1 MLLPYLTEL
10 QNPSKK
16 YTVSFRGIN
25 YGEGYQDGE
34 LAECKNLSTEK
45 YPCISQRAKRVKVG
59 QYEAPQTLHTK
70 DGIIVIDKTNVFYNE
85 TKIGEVTEGR
95 KQTATIGNY
104 VVIFP
109 DKVYYNVDT
118 KEFRNMEEEITVA
131 GIAFTHNTISI
142 GSFRFSDGATVVVSG
157 CTTEENNKTVVVK
170 SSSESELTFE
180 DNTFAECTEFDAVT
194 ITRNQEIYSKID
206 SVHEF
211 TENSITTHGTFN
223 FQSGDTVIIS
233 GCKTNESN
241 NKTAVI
247 KQAGEKTLTFED
259 KTFAA
264 CVERGNITIT
274 RKEEKVSASGL
285 VFSKNAIKMTALFN
299 FGDGDAVKITG
310 CATKENNKT
319 PIISAISDDKKTLT
333 FKDNTFT
340 EATELVKVTLKR
352 EVPDLEFICE
362 SNYRL
367 WGTKGNTIFSSAF
380 SDPLNFFVFDNL
392 ANDSYNIDVG
402 SDGAFTGCIPYS
414 SHICFFKENTLHK
427 LHGTKPSNFQ
437 VVTANIYGVQ
447 SGCERSMCIVNE
459 QLLYKGVD
467 GVYSYTGGVPELI
480 SSKFGAKRYSDAVAT
495 CDGERYYISM
505 KHNDEWGLYVYDVLK
520 NIWLREDDTHAYD
533 MTFYDG
539 HVYFIDE
546 SGALYKVDRTAGRE
560 DIEWSATF
568 CPFNETVN
576 EKKGYSKFHLRIDM
590 AKGAWLMVDVKADTD
605 TQWRE
610 VYKTHNDKARTISV
624 PIIPTRCDSV
634 TVRLRGKGECTVK
647 AFIREF
653 ITGSDK

>member
-25 YGEGYQDGE
+25 YGEGYNDGD

-85 TKIGEVTEGR
+85 TKVGEVTEGR
-95 KQTATIGNY
+95 KQTATIGDY

-109 DKVYYNVDT
+109 DKKYYNVAD
-118 KEFRNMEEEITVA
+118 KAFGNMEETITASGLV
-131 GIAFTHNTISI
+131 FTHNTITT
-142 GSFRFSDGATVVVSG
+142 TVG
-157 CTTEENNKTVVVK
+157 K
-170 SSSESELTFE
+170 
-180 DNTFAECTEFDAVT
+180 
-194 ITRNQEIYSKID
+194 
-206 SVHEF
+206 
-211 TENSITTHGTFN
+211 FN
-223 FQSGDTVIIS
+223 F
-233 GCKTNESN
+233 
-241 NKTAVI
+241 
-247 KQAGEKTLTFED
+247 
-259 KTFAA
+259 
-264 CVERGNITIT
+264 R
-274 RKEEKVSASGL
+274 
-285 VFSKNAIKMTALFN
+285 
-299 FGDGDAVKITG
+299 DGDAVKITG
-310 CATKENNKT
+310 CSTNENNKT
-319 PIISAISDDKKTLT
+319 PIIKSAGATTLT

-340 EATELVKVTLKR
+340 KATESVEVTIKR

-380 SDPLNFFVFDNL
+380 SDPFNFFAFDGL

-427 LHGTKPSNFQ
+427 LYGTKPSNFQ

-467 GVYSYTGGVPELI
+467 GVYSYTGGVPELV
-480 SSKFGAKRYSDAVAT
+480 SSKFGSNRYSDAVAT

-520 NIWLREDDTHAYD
+520 NIWLREDDTHAHD

-546 SGALYKVDRTAGRE
+546 SGTLYKIDRTAGRE

-568 CPFNETVN
+568 CPFNETIN

-590 AKGAWLMVDVKADTD
+590 AKGAWLTVDVKTDTD